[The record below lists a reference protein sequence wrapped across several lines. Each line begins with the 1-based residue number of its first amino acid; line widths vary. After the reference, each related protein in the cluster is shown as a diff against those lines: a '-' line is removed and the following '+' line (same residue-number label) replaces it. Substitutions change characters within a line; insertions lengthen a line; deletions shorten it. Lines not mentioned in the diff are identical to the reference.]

1 MTSDD
6 FVREY
11 AARCVVVAQRTTS
24 APTMSISG
32 VWAETDLD
40 EPTERP
46 PMLRHCPHCGQP
58 MVIADTP
65 AQDAPKDVSAD
76 RGPAPVM
83 PAPAKTNES
92 WRDRPPLL

>member
-1 MTSDD
+1 MMTPDD
-6 FVREY
+6 YVREY

-32 VWAETDLD
+32 VWVETDLD

-46 PMLRHCPHCGQP
+46 PVLRLCPHCGQP
-58 MVIADTP
+58 MVASTP

-83 PAPAKTNES
+83 PAPTKQKT
-92 WRDRPPLL
+92 WRDEPGML

>member
-1 MTSDD
+1 MTPDD

-11 AARCVVVAQRTTS
+11 AARCVVVAAHQAT
-24 APTMSISG
+24 
-32 VWAETDLD
+32 
-40 EPTERP
+40 
-46 PMLRHCPHCGQP
+46 CPHCGQP
-58 MVIADTP
+58 MVASTP